1 MKSERDKKV
10 WKIFDKELKK
20 NHEIRK
26 KAIKVTIHNKIPDK
40 KLMANIGIY
49 APYSVFT
56 LKASEP
62 RLLSIRDHFPF
73 LYKKNVN
80 NAIQFK
86 QLNIVHG
93 HQLSFSSA
101 FQSLH

>member
-1 MKSERDKKV
+1 M
-10 WKIFDKELKK
+10 
-20 NHEIRK
+20 
-26 KAIKVTIHNKIPDK
+26 TIYNKIPDK

-49 APYSVFT
+49 AIYSVFT

-62 RLLSIRDHFPF
+62 RLLSIKDHFP
-73 LYKKNVN
+73 YKKNVN
-80 NAIQFK
+80 NAIHFK

-101 FQSLH
+101 F